1 MLTSSGFA
9 GWSAI
14 VGAVVGLA
22 ITPFMAAVWAYEPGV
37 VWDDTSWLASTV
49 GPTLESWGA
58 LTFGAAKVVASDGEV
73 VAESFA
79 YEVYGKAFFIVYL
92 LMLPIVRY
100 VHVRFQQ
107 SRDSK
112 WERRVW
118 RVLWVSLIVAT
129 AADAVS
135 YWGISLPGQL
145 GESLWG
151 AGFGVEILAA
161 MVLLTATTIYGMV
174 SLKLRV
180 VPLWASVLLAAI
192 IPIGIATL
200 VVVTTYV
207 PNAVIVPMSLVW
219 AGVGASVLT
228 VARDRSEPIPT
239 TPIARNA

>member
-1 MLTSSGFA
+1 VFTSSKFA

-58 LTFGAAKVVASDGEV
+58 LTFGAAKVVAADGDV

-79 YEVYGKAFFIVYL
+79 YEVYGKAFFAVYL

-100 VHVRFQQ
+100 VHVRFQG
-107 SRDSK
+107 SNDSK

-135 YWGISLPGQL
+135 YWGISVPGQL

-151 AGFGVEILAA
+151 GGFGVEILAVV
-161 MVLLTATTIYGMV
+161 VLLLATTIYGLV
-174 SLKLRV
+174 SLKRRV
-180 VPLWASVLLAAI
+180 VPRWASVLLAAI
-192 IPIGIATL
+192 IPVGIATL
-200 VVVTTYV
+200 AVVTTYV
-207 PNAVIVPMSLVW
+207 PNAVIVPMSLIW
-219 AGVGASVLT
+219 AGVGAWVLSQ
-228 VARDRSEPIPT
+228 AGNRSEPSPT
-239 TPIARNA
+239 TPTAGDT